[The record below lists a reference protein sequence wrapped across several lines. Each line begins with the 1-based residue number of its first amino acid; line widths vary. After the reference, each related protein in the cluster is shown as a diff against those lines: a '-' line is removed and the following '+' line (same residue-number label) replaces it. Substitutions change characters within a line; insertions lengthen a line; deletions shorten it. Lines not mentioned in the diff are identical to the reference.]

1 MRPGLCR
8 APDAVRHSYA
18 ASLIRGRS
26 TLRILDGPGS
36 AKQRFTLH
44 RARDIILRDARKMR
58 APQDEG
64 RYALA
69 VILNT
74 SLTIVMLSLAKA

>member
-8 APDAVRHSYA
+8 ALDAVRHSYA

-26 TLRILDGPGS
+26 ILRILDGPGS

-44 RARDIILRDARKMR
+44 RAWDIILRDARKMR
-58 APQDEG
+58 APQDEE
-64 RYALA
+64 RHAL
-69 VILNT
+69 LLSFNT
-74 SLTIVMLSLAKA
+74 PLTIMARALAKA